1 MSELILASLEGF
13 PAFFMYF
20 FASVVAIGL
29 FARIY
34 SWITPHDEVRLIKE
48 NNAAAAT
55 AFVGAL
61 VGFSLPLYSALAN
74 SVSLVDF
81 AVWALTALLIQIV
94 TFMAI
99 RKFIYPKLS
108 ERIEAGEIAAA
119 IKIAG
124 AAIVVGMVNAGSMTY

>member
-1 MSELILASLEGF
+1 MTDIIQASLEGL
-13 PAFFMYF
+13 PAFFLYF
-20 FASVVAIGL
+20 FSAVIAIAL
-29 FARIY
+29 FSKIY
-34 SWITPHDEVRLIKE
+34 SWITPHDEIALIKE

-81 AVWALTALLIQIV
+81 GIWALVALLIQV
-94 TFMAI
+94 LTFVIM
-99 RKFIYPKLS
+99 RKLIYPRLS

-124 AAIVVGMVNAGSMTY
+124 ASIAVGLVNAGSMTY